1 MKLQIASDLHLEYA
15 PEWELPAGNADVLV
29 LAGDVAIQ
37 THGLAAFRDRARQQP
52 VLYVPG
58 NHEYY
63 CGHFGRTAAVL
74 RARARQW
81 GLFLLDGDAVVL
93 GGVRFLGA
101 TLWTDFALFG
111 AADRPAAQRRAQA
124 VIPDYHVISTDD
136 GWLAP
141 ERTWALHRA
150 AVAWLR
156 GRLAEPFAGPT
167 VVITH
172 HAPHPGS
179 LHPRFARHPL
189 SPAFVSDLE
198 VLLGPARLWIHGHT
212 HDAFDYVVAD
222 TRILCNPRGYDPF
235 ALNPAFDPALV
246 VAV

>member
-15 PEWELPAGNADVLV
+15 PDWELPAGDADVLV
-29 LAGDVAIQ
+29 LAGDVGTQ
-37 THGLAAFRDRARQQP
+37 TLGLDAFRARARQQP

-63 CGHFGRTAAVL
+63 CGNFRRTAAAL
-74 RARARQW
+74 RDRARQW
-81 GLFLLDGDAVVL
+81 GLLLLDGDAVVL
-93 GGVRFLGA
+93 DGVRFLGA

-111 AADRPAAQRRAQA
+111 PAQRPEALRRAQA
-124 VIPDYHVISTDD
+124 VIPDYHVISTDE
-136 GWLAP
+136 GWLTP
-141 ERTWALHRA
+141 ERIWALHRA

-156 GRLAEPFAGPT
+156 DRLAEPFAGPT

-198 VLLGPARLWIHGHT
+198 ALLGGAQLWIHGHT
-212 HDAFDYVVAD
+212 HDAFDYPVAD
-222 TRILCNPRGYDPF
+222 TRIVCNPRGYDPF
-235 ALNPAFDPALV
+235 ALNPGFNPALV

>member
-29 LAGDVAIQ
+29 LAGDVG
-37 THGLAAFRDRARQQP
+37 THALGLEAFRDRARRQP
-52 VLYVPG
+52 ILYVPG

-63 CGHFGRTAAVL
+63 CGHFTRVGEAL
-74 RARARQW
+74 RARARQL
-81 GLFLLDGDAVVL
+81 GLYLLDGDAVVL

-101 TLWTDFALFG
+101 TLWTDFELFG
-111 AADRPAAQRRAQA
+111 CAYRPEAMRRAHGA
-124 VIPDYHVISTDD
+124 IPDYHVISADD
-136 GWLAP
+136 GWLVP
-141 ERTWALHRA
+141 EQTWAWHRA

-156 GRLAEPFAGPT
+156 DRLAEPWAGPT

-189 SPAFVSDLE
+189 SPAFVSNLE
-198 VLLGPARLWIHGHT
+198 NLLGPARLWIHGHT
-212 HDAFDYVVAD
+212 HDSFDYVVAD

-235 ALNPAFDPALV
+235 ELNPDFNPALV
-246 VAV
+246 VEV

>member
-15 PEWELPAGNADVLV
+15 PDWELPAGDADVLV
-29 LAGDVAIQ
+29 LAGDVGIQ

-63 CGHFGRTAAVL
+63 CGQLGRTAAAL
-74 RARARQW
+74 RARVRQW

-111 AADRPAAQRRAQA
+111 PAYRPEALRQAHAAM
-124 VIPDYHVISTDD
+124 PDYHVISEDA

-141 ERTWALHRA
+141 ERTWAWHRA

-156 GRLAEPFAGPT
+156 EQLAAPFAGPT

-198 VLLGPARLWIHGHT
+198 DLLGGARLWIHGHT
-212 HDAFDYVVAD
+212 HDAFDYVVAG
-222 TRILCNPRGYDPF
+222 TRVLCNPRGYDPF
-235 ALNPAFDPALV
+235 ELNPAFNPTLV
-246 VAV
+246 VEV